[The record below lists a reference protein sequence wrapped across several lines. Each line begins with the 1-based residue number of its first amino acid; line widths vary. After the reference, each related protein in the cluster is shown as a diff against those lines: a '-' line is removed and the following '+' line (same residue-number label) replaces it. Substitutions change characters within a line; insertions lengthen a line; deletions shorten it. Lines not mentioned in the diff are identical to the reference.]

1 MKGEGPP
8 RGAVHGSEG
17 AFPVPLHLP
26 AHAGWCP
33 NLNPER
39 TTWKQPP
46 DRGEQWEKKTGV
58 KMLEEELG
66 TESLTY
72 AFPPTGPPL
81 RKHPYHRSR
90 VM

>member
-1 MKGEGPP
+1 MGA
-8 RGAVHGSEG
+8 RGHSLY
-17 AFPVPLHLP
+17 PYTYLHMV
-26 AHAGWCP
+26 GTW
-33 NLNPER
+33 

-46 DRGEQWEKKTGV
+46 DRGEQWEKKAGV

-72 AFPPTGPPL
+72 AFPPTGTSL